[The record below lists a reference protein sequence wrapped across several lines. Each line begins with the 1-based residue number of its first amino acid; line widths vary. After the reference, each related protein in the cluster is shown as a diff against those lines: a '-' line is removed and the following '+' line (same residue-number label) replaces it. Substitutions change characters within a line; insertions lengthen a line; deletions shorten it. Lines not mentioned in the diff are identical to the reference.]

1 MGRRDHVYSFPVETG
16 ENILKKGL
24 VNLELDG
31 EAFSGALYL
40 TTARLVFIGYLLDIT
55 HKYMEDV
62 PLAHI
67 NEITRGKSLFVIPN
81 VLTIG
86 TIKDRKLKFIVS
98 GSSEWF
104 TEINKQITLIE

>member
-1 MGRRDHVYSFPVETG
+1 VYSFPIETG

-40 TTARLVFIGYLLDIT
+40 TTERLVFIGYLLDIT

-67 NEITRGKSLFVIPN
+67 SEMTRGKSLLIIPN
-81 VLTIG
+81 VLNVW

-98 GSSEWF
+98 GSGEWLA
-104 TEINKQITLIE
+104 EINKQRQA